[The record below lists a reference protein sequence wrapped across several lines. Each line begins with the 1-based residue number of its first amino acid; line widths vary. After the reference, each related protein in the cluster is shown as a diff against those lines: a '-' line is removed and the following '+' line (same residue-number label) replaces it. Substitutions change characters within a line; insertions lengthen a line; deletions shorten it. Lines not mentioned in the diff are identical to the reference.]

1 MNSTRA
7 AIILPIQAASTR
19 SSKNADKAGIPK
31 SQRVMSESETKTM
44 ELSVAMLFC
53 FSNLKFTRPCKT
65 AILMSMNFLSKQ
77 SSKDNLSSSTRTSQN
92 DNKLGM
98 PKTQSIKSVPFS
110 HALHFHMGP
119 IWQNAWMKQH
129 TRFRLSQAANL
140 PNSICSQMQI
150 FPNKEKDICPQ
161 TSTNLKTLRSL
172 SLSRL

>member
-1 MNSTRA
+1 MNWTRA

-19 SSKNADKAGIPK
+19 SSKNADRAGIPK
-31 SQRVMSESETKTM
+31 SQRVMSESETKKM
-44 ELSVAMLFC
+44 ELSVAML
-53 FSNLKFTRPCKT
+53 SAPQMKFTQDL
-65 AILMSMNFLSKQ
+65 AQLLMSMNFLSKQ

-92 DNKLGM
+92 DNKLGI

-129 TRFRLSQAANL
+129 NRFRLSQAANL
-140 PNSICSQMQI
+140 PNSLCSQMQI

-161 TSTNLKTLRSL
+161 TSTNLKTLSSL